1 MLLTETK
8 LNKADKENKG
18 SKLSLKKKSKKEK
31 ETEVCFDTVDD
42 LSSKDGDSL
51 EKQKCW

>member
-1 MLLTETK
+1 M
-8 LNKADKENKG
+8 
-18 SKLSLKKKSKKEK
+18 

-51 EKQKCW
+51 EKQKCWQHHLYLLLLNLVMIMLLLLIVFQMVIIGI